1 MSERA
6 GKDNR
11 FETWKST
18 DSHYAHKHN
27 KKVAAR
33 ASDQVNKWKCMA
45 GTAEGFADA
54 QTCCFEGVNKFL
66 LRSMSYDPQNM
77 NHITKTFLYGTKLET
92 IHKIVV

>member
-1 MSERA
+1 
-6 GKDNR
+6 
-11 FETWKST
+11 
-18 DSHYAHKHN
+18 
-27 KKVAAR
+27 
-33 ASDQVNKWKCMA
+33 MA